1 MKPTNTNIAKYYG
14 LDRKTI
20 GTYRTGKGG
29 DGKARIYIA
38 LKAHFIKAHEEKG
51 K

>member
-1 MKPTNTNIAKYYG
+1 MKPTNTNIAEKYG

-20 GTYRTGKGG
+20 GNYKNSKDKKVRERY
-29 DGKARIYIA
+29 DA